1 MQPTPVPAETQ
12 ARAEELRRIIAE
24 NDELYYVLDTPQ
36 LEDHEYDA
44 LYRELL
50 QIEEQHPELA
60 TPDSPTVRVRGA
72 PRSEFCRVVHE
83 SPMQSLDNALS
94 ADELEGFFTRTT
106 KAFETTDAVS
116 WVCEPKL
123 DGLAVSLIYEN
134 GVLSTG
140 STRGDGIVGE
150 DVTQNIRTIRS
161 LPLRLKNLPRGFSG
175 RVEVRGEVCM
185 AREDFAELNRAR
197 EEAEEPLFANPRN
210 AAAGSLRQLNHHVTA
225 SRKLRIYLY
234 HIQDAEKFGIA
245 TQCEMLEWLREHG
258 LPTQE
263 HNRICHDLKEV
274 ESYLEEWGRL
284 RFENSINTDGVV
296 LKLNDLSLRQVLGS
310 TAKAPRWAIAFKF
323 PPEEKRT
330 KVLGIEISVGRT
342 GALTPT
348 AQLEPVRLSG
358 TTVQRASL
366 HNQDEI
372 DRKDVRIGDTV
383 WVHKAGEIIP
393 EVLRVDLEARDGT
406 EVPFKIPPL
415 CPVCG
420 ADAVRLP
427 TEAAVRCP
435 NKSCP
440 AQLQEEILHFVS
452 RQSMD
457 INGIG
462 EKLAAQL
469 TASGLVKSV
478 ADIYDLTAADLLGL
492 ERIGEKSAEKLIGA
506 IEESKSRPF
515 DAVLNALGI
524 RNVGKKTASD
534 IAKSF
539 RNIEEIIAA
548 NEANLALVEGLGP
561 IIAASIRAYFADARN
576 LSVVRRLQAKG
587 VTMEGAAAEGI
598 VFRSNLFAG
607 KRMVFTGELSTIPR
621 DDAEKLA
628 ESLGAKTSGSV
639 SKKTDVVVVGEKP
652 GSKYLKAQS
661 LGIEI
666 WDEAKF
672 TEMIRAAEA
681 ENRQGSIATETKQT
695 EE

>member
-1 MQPTPVPAETQ
+1 MQQIPAPEATR
-12 ARAEELRRIIAE
+12 ARAQELRGIIAE
-24 NDELYYVLDTPQ
+24 NDELYYVLDSPK

-44 LYRELL
+44 LYREL
-50 QIEEQHPELA
+50 QRIEEQYPELA
-60 TPDSPTVRVRGA
+60 TSDSPTVRVRGA
-72 PRSEFCRVVHE
+72 PRSEFRKFVHE
-83 SPMQSLDNALS
+83 VPMQSLDNAL
-94 ADELEGFFTRTT
+94 DICELEAFFARTA
-106 KAFETTDAVS
+106 KALSQLDQPDAPEPAS

-123 DGLAVSLIYEN
+123 DGLAVSLIYED
-134 GVLSTG
+134 GLLTVG
-140 STRGDGIVGE
+140 STRGDGVVGE

-161 LPLRLKNLPRGFSG
+161 LPLRLKNLPSDFTGKI
-175 RVEVRGEVCM
+175 EVRGEVCM
-185 AREDFAELNRAR
+185 AREDFAELNRSR

-234 HIQDAEKFGIA
+234 HIQSAQELGIA
-245 TQCEMLEWLREHG
+245 TQCEMLAWLRDHG

-263 HNRICHDLKEV
+263 HNRV
-274 ESYLEEWGRL
+274 YESLQDIEAYLEEWGRL
-284 RFENSINTDGVV
+284 RFENAVNTDGVV
-296 LKLNDLSLRQVLGS
+296 LKLNDLALREKLGS
-310 TAKAPRWAIAFKF
+310 TAKAPRWAIAFKY

-383 WVHKAGEIIP
+383 WLHKAGEIIP
-393 EVLRVDLEARDGT
+393 EILRVDEEARSGN
-406 EVPFKIPPL
+406 EVPFKIPYV
-415 CPVCG
+415 CPICG
-420 ADAVRLP
+420 SAAVRLP
-427 TEAAVRCP
+427 DEAAIRCP

-452 RQSMD
+452 RQCMD

-478 ADIYDLTAADLLGL
+478 ADIYELTEENLLGL
-492 ERIGEKSAEKLIGA
+492 ERMGEKSAEKLIRA
-506 IEESKSRPF
+506 IENSKTRPF

-534 IAKSF
+534 IARHF
-539 RNIEEIIAA
+539 RSIDAIILADEER
-548 NEANLALVEGLGP
+548 LALVDGLGP
-561 IIAASIRAYFADARN
+561 IIAASIRTYFADEHN
-576 LSVVRRLQAKG
+576 MSVVRRLQAKG
-587 VTMEGAAAEGI
+587 VTMEAEDTGEPVLHSEI
-598 VFRSNLFAG
+598 FFG
-607 KRMVFTGELSTIPR
+607 KKMVFTGELSSMPR
-621 DDAEKLA
+621 GDAEKLA
-628 ESLGAKTSGSV
+628 ESLGAATSGSV

-652 GSKYLKAQS
+652 GSKYLKAQE

-672 TEMIRAAEA
+672 LASLETTRAAE
-681 ENRQGSIATETKQT
+681 
-695 EE
+695 